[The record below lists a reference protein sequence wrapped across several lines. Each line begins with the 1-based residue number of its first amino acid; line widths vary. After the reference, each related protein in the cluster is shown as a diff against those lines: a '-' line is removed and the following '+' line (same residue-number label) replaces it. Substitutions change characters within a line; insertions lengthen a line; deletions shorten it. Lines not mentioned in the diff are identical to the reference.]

1 MGNILKK
8 PLHVAEKKKFWFIG
22 SGALILIGLLVII
35 IFGLNLGIDF
45 TGGATFNVN
54 TGAYIEVSE
63 ANGTQ
68 VKNIVNTALESQGL
82 KSETIQKSGSGAAAG
97 YEFKLQLKLNGK
109 KASDTDFFAALDVV
123 KAELETELVKID
135 GIDKV
140 EITYEAAGAVATKQL
155 VTSTMLALVI
165 ALVLILIYIMFRF
178 TFSSAIA
185 AIIGLTHDVLVML
198 AICAIC
204 RIQINTYFIAAIL
217 TIVGYSINNT
227 IIVFDRLRENKSL
240 MPDASDTERVNASIS
255 QMMNRMI
262 HTSLTTL
269 LVMVIL
275 VVLGVA
281 SIREFGIPIIVG
293 LLAGTYSSICI
304 AGPLWTVLNG
314 WGAAIKNKHK
324 YKAKKAEK

>member
-1 MGNILKK
+1 MGNIMKK

-22 SGALILIGLLVII
+22 SASLILIGLLVII

-45 TGGATFNVN
+45 TGGATLNVN
-54 TGAYIEVSE
+54 TGAYIEASD
-63 ANGTQ
+63 ANATQ
-68 VKNIVNTALESQGL
+68 VKNIVDNSLKAHGL
-82 KSETIQKSGSGAAAG
+82 KSETIQKSGSGAVAG
-97 YEFKLQLKLNGK
+97 YEFKMQLKLDGK
-109 KASDTDFFAALDVV
+109 KASDTDFFAALDEV
-123 KAELETELVKID
+123 KAEIEADLVAID

-165 ALVLILIYIMFRF
+165 ALVLILVYIIFRF

-185 AIIGLTHDVLVML
+185 AIVGLTHDVLVML
-198 AICAIC
+198 AICAIF
-204 RIQINTYFIAAIL
+204 RIQINTYFIAAVL

-227 IIVFDRLRENKSL
+227 IIVFDRLRENKAL
-240 MPDASDTERVNASIS
+240 MADATDTERVNVSIS

-269 LVMVIL
+269 LVMVVL

-314 WGAAIKNKHK
+314 WGASIKNKRK
-324 YKAKKAEK
+324 YKTKKAEK